1 MARWVGVLWCCVFS
15 AASLRVASCQAF
27 GGEVP
32 EAEAKPTNTSTA
44 NVLDS
49 EMWAC

>member
-1 MARWVGVLWCCVFS
+1 MFYGVVFFS
-15 AASLRVASCQAF
+15 CISESSGCQAF
-27 GGEVP
+27 GGEAP